1 MAETAS
7 VAAAIAAAIAAGA
20 AAISAGAAAFSYRYN
35 KQVNKGSISVR
46 SKSSQVEQTDID
58 RQVVSVKLELTNFG
72 KEPVFLEEFEFL
84 VFDLNLQECKT
95 DTQEPMIDWLH
106 EGQSFPYTN
115 RFTIYANTQSGKFG
129 KQAIVIRISFRR
141 GTTSKTEYSKIY
153 LINRGT
159 DPDMPY
165 MTKNMYE
172 KIRPKIP
179 QRFWRERE

>member
-1 MAETAS
+1 MAETATV
-7 VAAAIAAAIAAGA
+7 VATFA
-20 AAISAGAAAFSYRYN
+20 AAISALAAGISYWYSRQIN
-35 KQVNKGSISVR
+35 RGSISVR
-46 SKSSQVEQTDID
+46 SKSSQVEKTELD
-58 RQVVSVKLELTNFG
+58 RREVSVKFELTNFG

-84 VFDLNLQECKT
+84 VFDLNLQEYKT

-115 RFTIYANTQSGKFG
+115 RFTIYANTQRGKFG

-141 GTTSKTEYSKIY
+141 RTTSKTEYSKIY

-179 QRFWRERE
+179 PRFWRERQ